1 MLPEADARALLG
13 KRNLVLRI
21 LRPPY
26 PAVGVGALRVL
37 RVVEREGRTEMVAGY
52 DGYER
57 LDVVGRA
64 SGAR

>member
-1 MLPEADARALLG
+1 MLPEVDARALLG

-26 PAVGVGALRVL
+26 PAVGIGTLRVL
-37 RVVEREGRTEMVAGY
+37 RVIEREGRTEMVAGY

-57 LDVVGRA
+57 LDAGTRS

>member
-37 RVVEREGRTEMVAGY
+37 RVVEREWRTEMVAGY

-57 LDVVGRA
+57 LDVAGRA

>member
-13 KRNLVLRI
+13 KRNLVLQI

-26 PAVGVGALRVL
+26 PAIGIGALRVL
-37 RVVEREGRTEMVAGY
+37 RVIERGGRTEMVAGY

-57 LDVVGRA
+57 LDSGPRA